1 MLNDEKI
8 LNAME
13 EENMFHPL
21 DQYNKEV
28 IEEKM
33 LNK

>member
-1 MLNDEKI
+1 
-8 LNAME
+8 ME
-13 EENMFHPL
+13 EENIYDQL
-21 DQYNKEV
+21 DQYNKEE